1 MGNNGGKSSQM
12 AGTTSLNKAKH
23 LSKPAHAAACCMQH
37 LPRCTLQAGLRSSFS
52 HIVLVPLRR
61 RRRHSLLLER
71 GQRIRGALNTIVGQ
85 FMNFNY
91 RKSNVVMRCV
101 EARSLWGGGRN
112 NIEYCTISYVLC
124 SSSLLLLLSIIS
136 SHVDSHALN
145 TRIRSQ

>member
-12 AGTTSLNKAKH
+12 AGTTSLNNKAKSISISRSPRCSLLH
-23 LSKPAHAAACCMQH
+23 ACSTCHAA
-37 LPRCTLQAGLRSSFS
+37 RCKLLSSFS
-52 HIVLVPLRR
+52 QIVLVPLRR
-61 RRRHSLLLER
+61 RRRHSFLLER

-91 RKSNVVMRCV
+91 VGKSNVVMRWV
-101 EARSLWGGGRN
+101 EARSLLGGGRN

-124 SSSLLLLLSIIS
+124 SSS
-136 SHVDSHALN
+136 HVDSHALN

>member
-23 LSKPAHAAACCMQH
+23 LSKPTLQPAACCMQH
-37 LPRCTLQAGLRSSFS
+37 LPRCKLLSSFS

-91 RKSNVVMRCV
+91 VGKSNVVMRWV
-101 EARSLWGGGRN
+101 EARSLLGGGRN